1 MGYGDKPCRNR
12 RYHQRTRDVA
22 RTTVRA
28 ILASVFFT
36 ALVATSRCST
46 QSPATI
52 RQPDKKELAGPG
64 EFILSPEGR
73 VVIMKQRG
81 LESSR

>member
-1 MGYGDKPCRNR
+1 MDSYHKSFRNKPYRQRNR
-12 RYHQRTRDVA
+12 SMG
-22 RTTVRA
+22 RA
-28 ILASVFFT
+28 TWAALPWLLFA
-36 ALVATSRCST
+36 ALVATSGCST